1 MIDCDIHNRI
11 GDIEQFL
18 EYVSSASLQVRDGR
32 VLVEA

>member
-1 MIDCDIHNRI
+1 VIDCDIHNQV

-18 EYVSSASLQVRDGR
+18 QYVSPASPQVRDGR